1 MTRHVMREHLFRLL
15 FESQFH
21 EEHEFDEQFD
31 NYWSSQDDEPD
42 DSEYGEIKAK
52 LRSIIANKSEIDA
65 LIEKYSEGW
74 RINRISNADL
84 NILRVAVYEMKW
96 DEAVPVKVAINE
108 AVELAKVYGM
118 DNSPSFIN
126 GILANVVKEIGE
138 ES

>member
-15 FESQFH
+15 FESDFH
-21 EEHEFDEQFD
+21 EEHEFGEQFD
-31 NYWSSQDDEPD
+31 NYWSLQDDEPD
-42 DSEYGEIKAK
+42 DREYGEIKSK
-52 LRSIIANKSEIDA
+52 LKSIIEKKAEIDA

-74 RINRISNADL
+74 SINRICNADL
-84 NILRVAVYEMKW
+84 NILRVAIYEMKW
-96 DEAVPVKVAINE
+96 DGTVPVKVAINE

-138 ES
+138 DN

>member
-15 FESQFH
+15 FESHFH

-31 NYWSSQDDEPD
+31 NYWGSQGDEPSD
-42 DSEYGEIKAK
+42 REYGEIKSK
-52 LRSIIANKSEIDA
+52 LRNVIANKAEIDA

-74 RINRISNADL
+74 RMNRISNADL
-84 NILRVAVYEMKW
+84 NILRVAIYEMKW
-96 DEAVPVKVAINE
+96 DESVPVKVAINE

-126 GILANVVKEIGE
+126 GILANVVKEIGI